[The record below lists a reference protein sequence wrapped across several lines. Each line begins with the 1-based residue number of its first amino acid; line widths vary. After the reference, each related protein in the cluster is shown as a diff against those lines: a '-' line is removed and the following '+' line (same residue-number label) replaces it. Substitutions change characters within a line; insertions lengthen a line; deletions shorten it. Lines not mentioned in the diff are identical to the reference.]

1 MIRGEKVKWGYG
13 RGQAL
18 LEQRLKMSASGEGIS
33 VCVCVCVCVCNLTH
47 SRVVVGQGFSQLT
60 SSQKF
65 AAHLQVVLDLNMSR
79 PQDPCNIRQ
88 SLSPAR
94 NITAKKK
101 AAEHVGA

>member
-1 MIRGEKVKWGYG
+1 MC
-13 RGQAL
+13 Q
-18 LEQRLKMSASGEGIS
+18 S
-33 VCVCVCVCVCNLTH
+33 VCVCVCVCVCAPSVCNLTH

-88 SLSPAR
+88 SLSLAR
-94 NITAKKK
+94 ITSVTKK
-101 AAEHVGA
+101 AAGHVGA